1 METQIRNFDLPADYI
16 PISKYMKFI
25 AFCTILPKDMPYTFD
40 ALYSKASTMFKFKS
54 EFHFIEEIC
63 YQLSLDNCIYHY
75 YIDDETYRMVEI
87 EIMSVV
93 ELKSLYYF
101 YLDNDCVEQLK
112 LSFKP
117 FKHVRDTVFISDF
130 NVELQAFVDNFITE
144 SLEAIPDLM
153 ENMQGYLCEKM
164 TEYISTN
171 LGSK

>member
-1 METQIRNFDLPADYI
+1 METQIRNFDPPEDYI
-16 PISKYMKFI
+16 PISKFMNFI
-25 AFCTILPKDMPYTFD
+25 AFCTILPKDMPYTFS

-101 YLDNDCVEQLK
+101 YLDNDCIGKLK

-117 FKHVRDTVFISDF
+117 FKHVRDTVFVSDL
-130 NVELQAFVDNFITE
+130 NTELQALVDNFITE

-164 TEYISTN
+164 TEYIATN